1 MLFYVSWYASSSVGM
16 GVELRRDARRPQGL
30 CSQTRVLQPLCK
42 GLPKGFSSQPAWGRV
57 DKLCTQKTRLG
68 GRVIWKESTQTG
80 IRTQDQFDTMRLQ

>member
-42 GLPKGFSSQPAWGRV
+42 GLPKGFSSQPAW
-57 DKLCTQKTRLG
+57 
-68 GRVIWKESTQTG
+68 
-80 IRTQDQFDTMRLQ
+80 